1 MTRGNRPMQCFF
13 HAMNEAVLVGLD
25 GSCWFEAAEDEDVV
39 LMISMYRCLCLLSIS
54 VTVTS
59 VFNAGCNKKKT

>member
-1 MTRGNRPMQCFF
+1 MQCFF
-13 HAMNEAVLVGLD
+13 HAMKEAVLVGLD
-25 GSCWFEAAEDEDVV
+25 GSWFEAAKDEDVV

-59 VFNAGCNKKKT
+59 VFNAGCKKRRQEIL

>member
-1 MTRGNRPMQCFF
+1 
-13 HAMNEAVLVGLD
+13 MNEAVLVGLD
-25 GSCWFEAAEDEDVV
+25 GSCWLEAAEDEDVV

>member
-1 MTRGNRPMQCFF
+1 MK
-13 HAMNEAVLVGLD
+13 EAVLVGLD
-25 GSCWFEAAEDEDVV
+25 GSCWFEAAAEDEDVV

-59 VFNAGCNKKKT
+59 VFNAGLVFTMF